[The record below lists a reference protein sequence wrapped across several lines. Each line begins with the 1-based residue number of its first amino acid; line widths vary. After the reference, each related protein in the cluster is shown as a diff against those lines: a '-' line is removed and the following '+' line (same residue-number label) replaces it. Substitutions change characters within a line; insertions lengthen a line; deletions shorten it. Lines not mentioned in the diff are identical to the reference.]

1 MSFLLFTNY
10 LHYGI
15 ILVGG
20 VLIWVIK
27 SLIWVDVIFGKISDT
42 NEGVPEDAKAR
53 ALRRTLLIRKL
64 NTSRCTTPQ
73 ELADRFNDLFQ
84 LCFDN
89 NFIPTV
95 EALALCSGID
105 RRDLWRIETGETHKG
120 DGMCDIIKNAK
131 NFIATMEA
139 ELARDGEI
147 NPTVYIFRAKNYFG
161 MTDKQEVVVTPNT
174 GLQEQPNAEEI
185 IKNLPQLDSGD

>member
-1 MSFLLFTNY
+1 MGSTKMRNR
-10 LHYGI
+10 GKNI
-15 ILVGG
+15 NEIL
-20 VLIWVIK
+20 
-27 SLIWVDVIFGKISDT
+27 DPNNAPD
-42 NEGVPEDAKAR
+42 DAKVR
-53 ALRRTLLIRKL
+53 ALRRTMLVNSL
-64 NTSRCTTPQ
+64 NTSRCTTSQ
-73 ELADRFNDLFQ
+73 ELADRFNKLFQ

-105 RRDLWRIETGETHKG
+105 RKTLWQIENGTIHKG
-120 DGMCDIIKNAK
+120 DGMQDVVKNAK
-131 NFIATMEA
+131 DMIGTMEA